1 MQLSRVS
8 QHANSDV
15 AANQHAEALDYQGEL
30 FYSETM
36 RQMFQG
42 GKKERDRNRG
52 LSLVH
57 SQETFSLNT
66 GEPSFGLEFSTLV
79 TGPPW
84 R

>member
-42 GKKERDRNRG
+42 GKKRERQEQG
-52 LSLVH
+52 
-57 SQETFSLNT
+57 SQSSSQSRDLLFKYRRT
-66 GEPSFGLEFSTLV
+66 
-79 TGPPW
+79 
-84 R
+84 

>member
-36 RQMFQG
+36 RQMFRG
-42 GKKERDRNRG
+42 EKKR
-52 LSLVH
+52 
-57 SQETFSLNT
+57 ETGT
-66 GEPSFGLEFSTLV
+66 GVSV
-79 TGPPW
+79 
-84 R
+84 